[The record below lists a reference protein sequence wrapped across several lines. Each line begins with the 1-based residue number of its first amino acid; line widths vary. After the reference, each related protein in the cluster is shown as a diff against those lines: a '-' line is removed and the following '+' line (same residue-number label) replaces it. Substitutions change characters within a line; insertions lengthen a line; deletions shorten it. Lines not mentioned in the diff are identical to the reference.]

1 MEADTPRLLQALL
14 DAGVEFVVIGGT
26 AALAH
31 GAMTPTKDLDVAA
44 PLTEDNLGRLLNA
57 LAPFHPR
64 HATRPDLGVVWQ
76 SPAEL
81 TKFRLLLLDTD
92 LGRLDVLGS
101 VEPLGGFDSLETV
114 ELPLAIQRPVRVLSL
129 DQLIAVKTHLQ
140 RPKDKIVAAE
150 LLSIRARRQAS
161 S

>member
-1 MEADTPRLLQALL
+1 MDADTQRLLQALL
-14 DAGVEFVVIGGT
+14 DAGFEFVVIGGT

-44 PLTEDNLGRLLNA
+44 PLTEDNLRRLLQA
-57 LAPFHPR
+57 LAPFHPH

-92 LGRLDVLGS
+92 IGRLDVLGS
-101 VEPLGGFDSLETV
+101 VEPIGGFEALESI
-114 ELPLAIQRPVRVLSL
+114 ELPLAHDRPVRVITL

-150 LLSIRARRQAS
+150 LLSIRARRQS
-161 S
+161 SR

>member
-44 PLTEDNLGRLLNA
+44 PLTEDTLGRLLNA

>member
-1 MEADTPRLLQALL
+1 VEADTPRLLQALL